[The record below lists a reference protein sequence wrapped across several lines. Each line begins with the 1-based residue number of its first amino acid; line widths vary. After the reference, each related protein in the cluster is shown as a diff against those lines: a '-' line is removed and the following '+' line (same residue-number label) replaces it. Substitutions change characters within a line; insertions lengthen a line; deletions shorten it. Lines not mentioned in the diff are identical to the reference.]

1 MRFLALLLCSLI
13 SFSTVAATSNVT
25 TKTATSNTSKQLVHK
40 KRVAVKTRSVKPA
53 FVRAKAASGPAR
65 VRQLALRSSSAI
77 VIDQQTGQFIVDK
90 NSDEQVP
97 IASLTKLMTAMV
109 ILDSKLPL
117 DEPIRISN
125 EDVDRLRGSRSRVPV
140 GTVLTREH
148 LLNLALMS
156 SENRAAAALARSY
169 PGGTTAF
176 VAAMNHKAR
185 QLGMTRSNFA
195 DSTGLHNANQSTAR
209 DVARLVSAA
218 YEYQLIREHS
228 TASAKEVALPRYR
241 SPVEF
246 HNTNSLVKSEQWDIG
261 LSKTGYTH
269 EAGNCLALQA
279 QIAGRSTI
287 IVLLDS
293 WGKSSRIGDANR
305 VRKWVEN
312 ARVAGQI
319 TG

>member
-1 MRFLALLLCSLI
+1 VRFLALLLCSLI
-13 SFSTVAATSNVT
+13 SCSTVAATSNVPN
-25 TKTATSNTSKQLVHK
+25 KTSASNTSKQLAHK
-40 KRVAVKTRSVKPA
+40 KRIAVKARSVKPA
-53 FVRAKAASGPAR
+53 IIRVKAATEPAR
-65 VRQLALRSSSAI
+65 IRQLALRSSSAI

-109 ILDSKLPL
+109 TLDSKLPL
-117 DEPIRISN
+117 DEPIRITN

-140 GTVLTREH
+140 GTVLTRER

-169 PGGTTAF
+169 PGGTAAF
-176 VAAMNHKAR
+176 VVAMNHKAK
-185 QLGMTRSNFA
+185 QLGMTRSSFA

-218 YEYQLIREHS
+218 YEYQLIREYS
-228 TASAKEVALPRYR
+228 TTSAKEVALPRYR

-246 HNTNSLVKSEQWDIG
+246 HNTNALVKSEQWEIG